1 MWNLTHHFAEEHSEM
16 KSFGGNR
23 DGESLVLDLLTN
35 HPGFMHNLNKTRDT
49 LSRLVLRTVSNTME
63 AGEKFV

>member
-35 HPGFMHNLNKTRDT
+35 HPGFMHNI
-49 LSRLVLRTVSNTME
+49 RLEIDYPN
-63 AGEKFV
+63 